1 MKTAKLTTGQIW
13 VLSCAAVPMIV
24 FGGLG
29 GWGTY
34 TNIMSVFDRSATA
47 LGVVV
52 AGEGATLVL
61 ALVMVGLT
69 MLGQPSPKMVRLGLW
84 ALPMAAS
91 GVSAYVAKSDTEKIV
106 FGITPLAMVV
116 SAEGLG
122 LLARRIVV
130 YTTGVDMEAQRRNA
144 ETMQKLSYQVARSKN
159 HPGKWTRAFSTRK
172 SWRLAR
178 KAGHGDVNLGFSL
191 VEVQRERMTQGAD
204 AALMDMFGLGTVSV
218 PELETGQ
225 DVSQDTG
232 TEDNMV
238 ETVSLDNETETV
250 SLDKDTQPED
260 SKPKVVRPR
269 TGQKRSARD
278 FFRDKLVQDAE
289 MVVRDAWD
297 TAKREFDPEISEANA
312 RKAFNRAR
320 ADLELN

>member
-13 VLSCAAVPMIV
+13 VLSGAAVPMVV
-24 FGGLG
+24 FGALG

-34 TNIMSVFDRSATA
+34 TNIMSVFERSATA

-91 GVSAYVAKSDTEKIV
+91 GVSAYIAESDTEKIV

-144 ETMQKLSYQVARSKN
+144 EIMQKLSYQMARSKN
-159 HPGKWTRAFSTRK
+159 HPGKYVRWFSTRK
-172 SWRLAR
+172 AWRLAR
-178 KAGHGDVNLGFSL
+178 KAGRGDANLGFSL
-191 VEVQRERMTQGAD
+191 VEVQRDRMTQGAD
-204 AALMDMFGLGTVSV
+204 SALVSMFGLGTVSV
-218 PELETGQ
+218 PAIETGQ
-225 DVSQDTG
+225 DS
-232 TEDNMV
+232 
-238 ETVSLDNETETV
+238 ETV
-250 SLDKDTQPED
+250 SLDKGQDSEAETRETVSLDT
-260 SKPKVVRPR
+260 PKKTVRPK

-278 FFRDKLVQDAE
+278 FFRDKLTEDAE

-297 TAKREFDPEISEANA
+297 KAKKEFDPEISEANA

>member
-1 MKTAKLTTGQIW
+1 METRKLTTGQIW
-13 VLSCAAVPMIV
+13 VLSCAALPMV
-24 FGGLG
+24 VSGGLG

-52 AGEGATLVL
+52 AGEGATLIL
-61 ALVMVGLT
+61 SLVMMGLT
-69 MLGQPSPKMVRLGLW
+69 LLGQPVPAMVRLGLW
-84 ALPMAAS
+84 VLPMAAS
-91 GVSAYVAKSDTEKIV
+91 GVCAYVAESNTEKIV

-122 LLARRIVV
+122 LIARRIVV

-144 ETMQKLSYQVARSKN
+144 ETMQKLSYHVARSKN
-159 HPGKWTRAFSTRK
+159 HPGKYTRAWSVRK

-178 KAGHGDVNLGFSL
+178 KAGQGDVNLGFSL
-191 VEVQRERMTQGAD
+191 VSVQRDRMTQGAD
-204 AALMDMFGLGTVSV
+204 TALVEMFGIGQAVSV
-218 PELETGQ
+218 PEIETGQ
-225 DVSQDTG
+225 AESQD
-232 TEDNMV
+232 NK
-238 ETVSLDNETETV
+238 TETV
-250 SLDKDTQPED
+250 SLDKAPER
-260 SKPKVVRPR
+260 PKTVRPR

-297 TAKREFDPEISEANA
+297 TAKKEFDPEISEANA

>member
-1 MKTAKLTTGQIW
+1 MKTANLTTGQIW
-13 VLSCAAVPMIV
+13 VLSCAAVPMVV
-24 FGGLG
+24 FGALG

-91 GVSAYVAKSDTEKIV
+91 GVSAYVAESDTEKIV

-144 ETMQKLSYQVARSKN
+144 ETMQKLSYHVARSKN
-159 HPGKWTRAFSTRK
+159 HPGKWVRWMSVRK
-172 SWRLAR
+172 SWRLAK
-178 KAGHGDVNLGFSL
+178 KAGHGDANLGFSL
-191 VEVQRERMTQGAD
+191 VSVQRERMTQGAD
-204 AALMDMFGLGTVSV
+204 TALVEMFGIETVSV
-218 PELETGQ
+218 PAIETGQ
-225 DVSQDTG
+225 TETVSQDT
-232 TEDNMV
+232 EP
-238 ETVSLDNETETV
+238 VSGQTETV
-250 SLDKDTQPED
+250 SLDKGQDT
-260 SKPKVVRPR
+260 PKKAVRPK

-278 FFRDKLVQDAE
+278 FFRDKLIQDAE

-297 TAKREFDPEISEANA
+297 TAKKEFDPEISEANA

>member
-13 VLSCAAVPMIV
+13 VLSCAAVPMVV
-24 FGGLG
+24 FGALG

-34 TNIMSVFDRSATA
+34 TNIMSVYSRSATA

-91 GVSAYVAKSDTEKIV
+91 GVSAYVAESDTEKIV

-144 ETMQKLSYQVARSKN
+144 ETMQKLSYHVARSKN

-218 PELETGQ
+218 LQDKAPVLEPVPGQ
-225 DVSQDTG
+225 
-232 TEDNMV
+232 
-238 ETVSLDNETETV
+238 DNETETV
-250 SLDKDTQPED
+250 SLDKDTKTQD
-260 SKPKVVRPR
+260 SKPKTARHK

-297 TAKREFDPEISEANA
+297 TAKREFDPGISEANA